1 MSRTLTFSLV
11 FWFAA
16 LASMSAHAGAGA
28 DARSQLES
36 FAEGLESLAG
46 EFRQVI
52 SDPDGFVVEESSGSM
67 KFLAPDRFRW
77 DYVEPFPQQLVA
89 DGERLWHFDEALDQV
104 TVRDQPPAAESPLLV
119 LTRPDLLDRFY
130 QVEPSTRV
138 DELVFAPLEPDGD
151 FERATLQFRDG
162 VPVALELIDRLV
174 GQTTYL
180 ELIDLQRNPGLGDGD
195 FVFEPPPGVDILEG
209 Y

>member
-1 MSRTLTFSLV
+1 MSRNRLFLLV
-11 FWFAA
+11 LLFPA
-16 LASMSAHAGAGA
+16 LALAGTCGGT
-28 DARSQLES
+28 DARTQLEH
-36 FAEGLESLAG
+36 FAEGLESLSG

-52 SDPDGFVVEESSGSM
+52 TDQDGFILEESSGSM

-104 TVRDQPPAAESPLLV
+104 TVRDQPEAAESPLLV
-119 LTRPDLLDRFY
+119 LTRPELLDRFY
-130 QVEPSTRV
+130 RLEPS
-138 DELVFAPLEPDGD
+138 DETDRLVFSPLEPDGD

-162 VPVALELIDRLV
+162 VPAALELIDRLV
-174 GQTTYL
+174 GQTTLL
-180 ELIDLQRNPGLGDGD
+180 ELIDLQRNPGLSDDD
-195 FVFEPPPGVDILEG
+195 FYFEPPPGVDILEG

>member
-16 LASMSAHAGAGA
+16 LISMSAHAGAGA

-52 SDPDGFVVEESSGSM
+52 RDPDGFVVEESSGSM

-89 DGERLWHFDEALDQV
+89 DGARLWHFDEALDQV

-119 LTRPDLLDRFY
+119 LTRPDLLDHFY
-130 QVEPSTRV
+130 RVEPSTRV
-138 DELVFAPLEPDGD
+138 DELVFAPLESDGD